1 MRQRGRS
8 YCEYGTVGHRGGED
22 LIMKYGIF
30 DAGYVKHLKQIYDR
44 EDFCLMGAYESD
56 YLMIVMTVTML
67 CKRFSLSV

>member
-1 MRQRGRS
+1 
-8 YCEYGTVGHRGGED
+8 
-22 LIMKYGIF
+22 MKYGIF